1 MELAQVKVFGLKDQ
15 LQDIRDEL
23 SDTIHS
29 CVVDALG
36 FPPEK
41 RFHRFFP
48 LDREDFLYPTDR
60 SGQYT
65 IIEISM
71 FEGRSKEAKGALIRM
86 LYQRIGRDVG
96 ISAQDLEI
104 TLFES
109 PMQNWGIRGVVG
121 DELNLNYRVDV

>member
-1 MELAQVKVFGLKDQ
+1 LAQVKVFGLKDQ

>member
-1 MELAQVKVFGLKDQ
+1 MTVAQVKVYGLKSE
-15 LQDIRDEL
+15 LKTTRDEL

-48 LDREDFLYPTDR
+48 MEREDFLYPIDR

-86 LYQRIGRDVG
+86 LYERIGRDMG

-104 TLFES
+104 TIFES
-109 PMQNWGIRGVVG
+109 PMQNWGIRGMVG
-121 DELNLNYRVDV
+121 DELNLTYQVDV

>member
-1 MELAQVKVFGLKDQ
+1 MVAQVKVYGLKSELKTTRDQ
-15 LQDIRDEL
+15 L

-48 LDREDFLYPTDR
+48 MEREDFFFPTDR
-60 SGQYT
+60 SERYT
-65 IIEISM
+65 IIEISL
-71 FEGRSKEAKGALIRM
+71 FEGRSKESKGALIRM
-86 LYQRIGRDVG
+86 LYERIERVIG
-96 ISAQDLEI
+96 ISAQDIEI

-109 PMQNWGIRGVVG
+109 PMQNWGIRGMVG
-121 DELNLNYRVDV
+121 DELNLTYRVDV